1 MGLRRESYV
10 NLFDLT
16 SFVLVTPD
24 LVGKERLD
32 PLRDLVPSLWRRAI
46 TGFSDKPLP
55 DDELW
60 WINAIDQWFFQIL
73 TAAALVTLFAEHL
86 PKEGR
91 TFYRFALTVGV
102 TAAIIEIQELWKAAA
117 GTPISQLML
126 LVGATLFATTRI
138 WAIYSVQHEAR
149 QISERT
155 SPQEGEP
162 AVPPPVAE
170 PAAAS
175 VEAGSAIAL
184 SGAPDAARSLGARIV
199 RELDGPL
206 KIFEDVFVPAAKRSV
221 AVAGSLLFADV
232 IWLKQHEMVGQPAVD
247 VAVGILGF
255 VGIVVL
261 LRWLGFWLCLV
272 SMGFIGGILV
282 APYTLDG
289 GLSALF
295 VIEVIL
301 VVGCWYLLRREARKN
316 RSAASQM
323 AAPNDN
329 APAGTAEA
337 NSDAFVHVPP
347 GRGRPGGRL
356 ARGRRNRNRHRGSK

>member
-138 WAIYSVQHEAR
+138 
-149 QISERT
+149 
-155 SPQEGEP
+155 
-162 AVPPPVAE
+162 
-170 PAAAS
+170 
-175 VEAGSAIAL
+175 
-184 SGAPDAARSLGARIV
+184 
-199 RELDGPL
+199 
-206 KIFEDVFVPAAKRSV
+206 
-221 AVAGSLLFADV
+221 
-232 IWLKQHEMVGQPAVD
+232 
-247 VAVGILGF
+247 
-255 VGIVVL
+255 
-261 LRWLGFWLCLV
+261 
-272 SMGFIGGILV
+272 
-282 APYTLDG
+282 
-289 GLSALF
+289 
-295 VIEVIL
+295 
-301 VVGCWYLLRREARKN
+301 
-316 RSAASQM
+316 
-323 AAPNDN
+323 
-329 APAGTAEA
+329 
-337 NSDAFVHVPP
+337 
-347 GRGRPGGRL
+347 
-356 ARGRRNRNRHRGSK
+356 